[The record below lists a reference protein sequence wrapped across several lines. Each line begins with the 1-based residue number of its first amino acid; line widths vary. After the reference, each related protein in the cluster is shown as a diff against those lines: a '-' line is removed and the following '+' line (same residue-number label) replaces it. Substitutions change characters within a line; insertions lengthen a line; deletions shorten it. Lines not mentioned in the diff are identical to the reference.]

1 VVADVVAMDVDK
13 PPQWTA
19 KQQEKVNSILFTLK
33 KSITDETGI
42 DSRLMD
48 LLQLE
53 GITTLANLDRVA
65 TEMLKKNNYE
75 FFCVDIG
82 EYIDRLKTRQQE
94 LQERKQARKK
104 ADTEAQAK
112 AQAQAQAEAE
122 AKAQAEAQAKAEA
135 LAQAKAQAKAEAEA
149 KAQAEAKAEHKGA
162 DDDDDDSLYEPENES
177 DESDDESGT
186 VTT

>member
-1 VVADVVAMDVDK
+1 VLCAVVADVVAMDVDK

-122 AKAQAEAQAKAEA
+122 AKAQAEA
-135 LAQAKAQAKAEAEA
+135 
-149 KAQAEAKAEHKGA
+149 KAEHKGA

>member
-1 VVADVVAMDVDK
+1 VLCAVVADVVAMDVDK

-33 KSITDETGI
+33 KSITDQSGI
-42 DSRLMD
+42 DLRFRE
-48 LLQLE
+48 LL
-53 GITTLANLDRVA
+53 GIAGIGTLPNLDKAV
-65 TEMLKKNNYE
+65 TEMFKRNNYE
-75 FFCVDIG
+75 FFCVDFD
-82 EYIDRLKTRQQE
+82 EYVDRLKTRQQE

-112 AQAQAQAEAE
+112 AQAQAEAEAE
-122 AKAQAEAQAKAEA
+122 AKAQADAQAKAEA
-135 LAQAKAQAKAEAEA
+135 LAQA